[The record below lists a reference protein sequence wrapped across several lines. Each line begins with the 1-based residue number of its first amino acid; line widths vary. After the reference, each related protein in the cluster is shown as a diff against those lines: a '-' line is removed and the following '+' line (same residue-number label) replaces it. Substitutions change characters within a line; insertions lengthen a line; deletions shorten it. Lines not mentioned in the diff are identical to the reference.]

1 LNLNTG
7 VVIIAAKFRQQH
19 RLAQKDATPRAW
31 KLKEPPT
38 VKHALAA
45 RRKKQ
50 AQLSMN
56 RIGQRLPIEHYSIV
70 FVSL

>member
-1 LNLNTG
+1 MNLKTG
-7 VVIIAAKFRQQH
+7 VVIIAAKFRQQQQ
-19 RLAQKDATPRAW
+19 LAQKAATPRAW
-31 KLKEPPT
+31 KLKEPAT

-50 AQLSMN
+50 AQFSMN
-56 RIGQRLPIEHYSIV
+56 RIGQRLPTEHYSIV